1 MYVYMC
7 TRERSIVIQ
16 FIFVIQQI
24 VVLACVVAAANAQFG
39 RANAFASFGTTPNPF
54 RYKPAPPPRP
64 VVPLPDP
71 VRVAPRVYNGDARN
85 ANILRSGNEINPD
98 GSYNYL

>member
-1 MYVYMC
+1 MC
-7 TRERSIVIQ
+7 TRERSTVIQ